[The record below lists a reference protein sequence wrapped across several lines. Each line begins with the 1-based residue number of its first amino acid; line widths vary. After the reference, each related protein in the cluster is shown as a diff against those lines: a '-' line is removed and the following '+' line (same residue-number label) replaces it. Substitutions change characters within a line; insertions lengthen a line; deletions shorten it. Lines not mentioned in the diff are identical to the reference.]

1 MPKPLWAPWRLEY
14 VTHADEQP
22 GCVFCAEA
30 AGEVEDT
37 LVVGRGERLRAA
49 QLQREQ
55 HQALLNAIVE
65 IALDAAARLIRGGDQ
80 PGA

>member
-1 MPKPLWAPWRLEY
+1 MDSARQLAQVVERL
-14 VTHADEQP
+14 
-22 GCVFCAEA
+22 GEA
-30 AGEVEDT
+30 LPHLRQRSGEL

-55 HQALLNAIVE
+55 HQALLDAIVE